1 MLFFSVSCQP
11 KYSKYKLKKFGLAR
25 NSWWN
30 ILGLHSTTF
39 PEDLLWEA
47 GNVKR
52 SWLKCKSGGSLGARR
67 LGSESTLSDPQPH
80 HGHLGCGWDMA
91 TCVLII
97 YIWAT
102 ANFPYYNSL
111 LCMCTLSPLFVFD
124 SLQPMDYSLPG
135 SFVCEIFQARILEWV
150 AMPSFR
156 ESSRSRDQTHISCVS
171 CIGRWIL
178 FHCTTWEE
186 LRAGLATDSTS
197 KSFYTSHGQTL
208 LPQEP
213 RFLWCYLKL

>member
-178 FHCTTWEE
+178 YH
-186 LRAGLATDSTS
+186 GAT
-197 KSFYTSHGQTL
+197 
-208 LPQEP
+208 
-213 RFLWCYLKL
+213 

>member
-52 SWLKCKSGGSLGARR
+52 SWLKCKSGGSLGARS
-67 LGSESTLSDPQPH
+67 LGSESTPSDPSAPSLGTWVRLG
-80 HGHLGCGWDMA
+80 HGHVCA
-91 TCVLII
+91 LII

-111 LCMCTLSPLFVFD
+111 LCMCMLSPLCVFD
-124 SLQPMDYSLPG
+124 SLQPMDYSPPG
-135 SFVCEIFQARILEWV
+135 SSVCEIFQARILEWV
-150 AMPSFR
+150 AMPSSR
-156 ESSRSRDQTHISCVS
+156 GSSRPRDQTHISCVS

-178 FHCTTWEE
+178 
-186 LRAGLATDSTS
+186 
-197 KSFYTSHGQTL
+197 YHGAM
-208 LPQEP
+208 
-213 RFLWCYLKL
+213 